1 MSCGASDSINEL
13 FIVYDHVD
21 GSIIF
26 RSQLV
31 LDPDSLSRGYV
42 HNNMFSFKKDEMSIL
57 ALF

>member
-1 MSCGASDSINEL
+1 M
-13 FIVYDHVD
+13 D

-31 LDPDSLSRGYV
+31 LDPDSLSTGYV
-42 HNNMFSFKKDEMSIL
+42 HNNMFSFEKDEMSIL

>member
-13 FIVYDHVD
+13 FIVYDYVD

-26 RSQLV
+26 RSHLV
-31 LDPDSLSRGYV
+31 LDPDSLSTGYV
-42 HNNMFSFKKDEMSIL
+42 HTNMFSFKKDEMSIL